1 MSVSAVIRATARWFA
16 PEARYL
22 GECPAPLRVAHYRE
36 ATRAA
41 GLRHDPEFRL
51 REKAGLRL
59 QRELAFL
66 PIPRHR
72 ALVAVGVVKHH
83 EQQPPFPS

>member
-1 MSVSAVIRATARWFA
+1 MNASALIRATARWFM
-16 PEARYL
+16 PEARDL
-22 GECPAPLRVAHYRE
+22 GACAVPLRLAHYRD

-41 GLRHDPEFRL
+41 GLRRDPEFRL
-51 REKAGLRL
+51 REVAGLRL

-72 ALVAVGVVKHH
+72 ALVAVGVVNHH
-83 EQQPPFPS
+83 EQHPLFPT